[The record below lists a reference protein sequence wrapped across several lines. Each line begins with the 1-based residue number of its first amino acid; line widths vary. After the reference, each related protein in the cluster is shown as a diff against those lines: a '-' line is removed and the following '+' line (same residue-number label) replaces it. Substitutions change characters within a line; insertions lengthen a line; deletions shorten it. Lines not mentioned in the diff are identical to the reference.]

1 MLGDESMGND
11 LWCPVDEGRPSAKA
25 KVKLDLTPGEW
36 ASLSRFGCGEW
47 LPEAQI
53 DRLQALG
60 LVEKVFGQALLTRLG
75 RRALGLSA

>member
-1 MLGDESMGND
+1 MLNDESVGSD
-11 LWCPVDEGRPSAKA
+11 LWCPVEERRPST
-25 KVKLDLTPGEW
+25 KVKLGLDLTPGEW

-47 LPEAQI
+47 IADAQI

-75 RRALGLSA
+75 RRTLGLTA